1 MEGAMAPQAT
11 RRVSMALRLQG
22 AYRCRLG
29 RRILRR
35 MQKLRVFRLETKAV
49 ITIQCFARV

>member
-1 MEGAMAPQAT
+1 MEGAMAPQVT

-35 MQKLRVFRLETKAV
+35 MPMAPGDR
-49 ITIQCFARV
+49 